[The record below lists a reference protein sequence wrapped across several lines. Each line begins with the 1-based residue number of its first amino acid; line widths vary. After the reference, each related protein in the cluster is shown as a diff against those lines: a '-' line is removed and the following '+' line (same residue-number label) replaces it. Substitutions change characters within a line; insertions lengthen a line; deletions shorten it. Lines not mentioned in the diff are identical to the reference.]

1 MTTPLNPVHR
11 LSTGKKLLAS
21 ALLVAGGA
29 LAMNHA
35 AVAQDKAGADANKEM
50 TLNVYFNFTSDIFEP
65 YLDIFRKAHP
75 NIKVNTFRQ
84 PGDALFTSVGLALSG
99 GKVDA
104 DVIMGSSHSF
114 YAMDEKYDHPFRP
127 INIADHVDSTEHLLP
142 GLHGENMIFMPSQMQ
157 SLGIV
162 YNTNIVPEDKAP
174 TSYASLLNPIYK
186 DQFVMADPNSSTSV
200 YGVLWF
206 AGVDLAPKG
215 APYGWDYFR
224 ELGKLN
230 PRLVNSHGTIRTL
243 LASGEQAIGS
253 QTIDVYLK
261 GEKDGNPTKWVW
273 PEEGTPTILFG
284 WGTFK
289 KSPNPEAANIFLS
302 WALTKESQEAVANI
316 VGSQP
321 VRDDVT
327 FPWPNNAD
335 PAKLNLVPVDGKY
348 IAEHTEELQ
357 TNFNNALK
365 GK

>member
-1 MTTPLNPVHR
+1 MNRPIHAIFSKAGRNTLGSV
-11 LSTGKKLLAS
+11 LLA
-21 ALLVAGGA
+21 AGVA
-29 LAMNHA
+29 LATVPGSS
-35 AVAQDKAGADANKEM
+35 AVAQGKSGTAGEM

-65 YLDIFRKAHP
+65 YLDLFRKSHP

-99 GKVDA
+99 GKVEA

-127 INIADHVDSTEHLLP
+127 LNIGDHLASTEHLLP
-142 GLHGENMIFMPSQMQ
+142 GFHGENMIFMPSQMQ

-162 YNTNIVPEDKAP
+162 YNTNIVSEEKAP
-174 TSYASLLNPIYK
+174 KSYADLLNPIYK
-186 DQFVMADPNSSTSV
+186 DQFVLADPNSSTSV
-200 YGVLWF
+200 YGYLWF
-206 AGVDLAPKG
+206 AGVDLAPQG

-224 ELGKLN
+224 KLGELN

-243 LASGEQAIGS
+243 LASGEQAVGS

-261 GEKDGNPTKWVW
+261 AAKEGNPTKWVW
-273 PEEGTPTILFG
+273 PAEGTPTLMFG

-289 KSPNPEAANIFLS
+289 KSPHPEAANIFLN
-302 WALTKESQEAVANI
+302 WVLTKESQEGVAKI

-321 VRDDVT
+321 VRDDVS

-335 PAKLNLVPVDGKY
+335 PATLKLVPVDGKY
-348 IAEHTEELQ
+348 IAGHAEELR